1 MKLSRRRLILA
12 TLGSLGLGTGCLES
26 GPSVAE
32 SEPVTD
38 TDAESLRDTGPADQ
52 SVTVIRT
59 RESSW
64 TPSSWK
70 QTLTVSTATGSVTE
84 TLVCGDQ
91 SMNDSATLL
100 DTALEPFRA
109 LAGADD
115 LDTLQTRY
123 ACEERCPTDVPPTT
137 VTIATTTTGA
147 SVTVEPGASTP
158 ALLNRTLDALSTAAE
173 RVSAGSCSSK
183 PTSKNG

>member
-38 TDAESLRDTGPADQ
+38 TDVETLTDTGPADQ

-84 TLVCGDQ
+84 TLVFGDQ
-91 SMNDSATLL
+91 SMNDSATLP

-115 LDTLQTRY
+115 LDTLQARY

-137 VTIATTTTGA
+137 VTIATTTTRA

-158 ALLNRTLDALSTAAE
+158 ALLNRILNALSTAAE